1 MGDSDQQA
9 TTINIVDRLGRLEGL
24 LVGLQSSISQSQA
37 QWAGSQARVER
48 LETRLVELES
58 RQVTREDLRSLAEK
72 VDALITAEA
81 RQSGGVKVAS
91 WSIANLA
98 PWVALLVSVL
108 ALIGVGINRDQLQQE
123 LQSSPP
129 SSFPRAR

>member
-1 MGDSDQQA
+1 MDDQQA

-48 LETRLVELES
+48 LEARLVELES

-72 VDALITAEA
+72 VDTLVASEA

-91 WSIANLA
+91 WSISNLA
-98 PWVALLVSVL
+98 AWLAVLLALL
-108 ALIGVGINRDQLQQE
+108 ALVGVGVNREVILRQE
-123 LQSSPP
+123 RTPLEQRP
-129 SSFPRAR
+129 